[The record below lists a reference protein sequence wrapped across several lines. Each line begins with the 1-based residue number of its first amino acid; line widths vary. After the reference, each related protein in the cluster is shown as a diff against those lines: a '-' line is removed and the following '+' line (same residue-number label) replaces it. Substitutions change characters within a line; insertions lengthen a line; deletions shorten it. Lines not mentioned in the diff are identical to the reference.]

1 MPGRHETLRD
11 DGGPGCVA
19 TARIL
24 TRGPAMAGHLC
35 TTGAQR
41 QVAQQIDSDVLR
53 VLGTSTR
60 AVHAGERL
68 PLPLERSTT
77 TPIFSTTTF
86 LHSDMES
93 LDAVLA
99 GEQPGF
105 SYARHGNPTIRA
117 FEVAMATLEGTEDA
131 VAFGSGMGALHA
143 SILAC
148 VTAGSRIVASR
159 ELFGATVAL
168 LNDVFES
175 LDVET
180 IYVDPLDLDEVEAAI
195 ETHRPRVFL
204 LETISNPLLNVANLP
219 ALAEMA
225 HARGAV
231 VICDNTFASPV
242 IVNPAKFGSDLTMH
256 STTKY
261 LGGHG
266 DVLGGVVC
274 GTSERMED
282 LARISRLAGG
292 IIGPFEAWLTL
303 RGLKTLPLRVR
314 QQSDSAAAVAFW
326 LAEDPRIERVFYPGL
341 SCMPEAT
348 AIFNDARRGGMVSFE
363 IADAGRTEVF
373 RFLDAL
379 AVILRGTSLGDVY
392 SLAVSPPMSTH
403 RALDEEAQATVGINP
418 GLIRLSIGIEDVED
432 LIADLDQALAQAV
445 G

>member
-1 MPGRHETLRD
+1 
-11 DGGPGCVA
+11 
-19 TARIL
+19 
-24 TRGPAMAGHLC
+24 MAH
-35 TTGAQR
+35 
-41 QVAQQIDSDVLR
+41 QIDANVLQA
-53 VLGTSTR
+53 LGISTR
-60 AVHAGERL
+60 AVHAGERI
-68 PLPLERSTT
+68 PLPAERSTT

-86 LHSDMES
+86 LHNEMES
-93 LDAVLA
+93 LDAVFA
-99 GEQPGF
+99 GEQAGF

-117 FEVAMATLEGTEDA
+117 FEVAMAALEGTEDA

-148 VTAGSRIVASR
+148 VTAGSTIVASR

-168 LNDVFES
+168 LDALFDS
-175 LDVET
+175 LDVQT
-180 IYVDPLDLDEVEAAI
+180 IYVDPFDLDAVELAI
-195 ETHRPRVFL
+195 ETHRPRALL

-225 HARGAV
+225 HARGAA
-231 VICDNTFASPV
+231 VICDNTFASPI
-242 IVNPAKFGSDLTMH
+242 IVNPARFGSDLTMH

-274 GTSERMED
+274 GTFERMED

-314 QQSDSAAAVAFW
+314 QQSDSAAAIAFW
-326 LAEDPRIERVFYPGL
+326 LAEDPRIARVFYPGL
-341 SCMPEAT
+341 SCTPEAT
-348 AIFNDARRGGMVSFE
+348 AIFNDARRGGMISFE
-363 IADAGRTEVF
+363 IEGAGRTEVF

-379 AVILRGTSLGDVY
+379 DVILPGTSLGDVY

-403 RALDEEAQATVGINP
+403 RALDEEAQAAVGINP
-418 GLIRLSIGIEDVED
+418 GLIRLSVGIEDAED
-432 LIADLDQALAQAV
+432 VIADLDQALARAL